1 MFNRYEEAAGRHYS
15 ITPSDSA
22 GQLPAKAMRI
32 YVGGAGNI
40 KVDDLAGN
48 AVTYAVVAGALLP
61 VLVTRVYLTGTTATG
76 IVGLV

>member
-1 MFNRYEEAAGRHYS
+1 MFNRYEQAAGRHYQ

-22 GQLPAKAMRI
+22 PLPVKAMRI

-40 KVDDLAGN
+40 KVDDTTGAS
-48 AVTYAVVAGALLP
+48 VTYAVVAGAILP
-61 VLVTRVYLTGTTATG
+61 VLVNKVYLTGTTATG